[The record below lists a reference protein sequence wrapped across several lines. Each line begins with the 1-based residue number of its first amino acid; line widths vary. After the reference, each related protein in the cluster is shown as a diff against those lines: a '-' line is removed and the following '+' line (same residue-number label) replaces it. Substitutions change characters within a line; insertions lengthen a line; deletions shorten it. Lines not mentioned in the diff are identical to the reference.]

1 MSHVG
6 YSSCDTESVLEA
18 PDLYVSSTLINTVG
32 DLFSEVVNCTWGSMG
47 FTVPFVVILVR
58 ITLFA
63 KIELQVRNG

>member
-32 DLFSEVVNCTWGSMG
+32 DLFSEVVYCTWG
-47 FTVPFVVILVR
+47 
-58 ITLFA
+58 
-63 KIELQVRNG
+63 